1 MQYQVTNTVRLGIR
15 TPPDL
20 FIRQLFEA
28 TFNFRQV
35 LANKKIYSP
44 VQEGLGKSMLFRR

>member
-28 TFNFRQV
+28 TFDFWQILVNE
-35 LANKKIYSP
+35 KIYCP